1 MRLHSVKQTYYLQPL
16 FPLLE
21 LQITMKKQIKER
33 VLPSLITME
42 VKEEEARLK
51 KIYLKDRLDKTNKTI
66 IYLAI

>member
-51 KIYLKDRLDKTNKTI
+51 KNLFEKQAGQNK
-66 IYLAI
+66 

>member
-42 VKEEEARLK
+42 VKEEEAKLK
-51 KIYLKDRLDKTNKTI
+51 KN
-66 IYLAI
+66 

>member
-1 MRLHSVKQTYYLQPL
+1 MRLHLVKQTYYLQPL

-51 KIYLKDRLDKTNKTI
+51 KNLFEKQAGQNK
-66 IYLAI
+66 